1 MGVSQ
6 EEKAYRWFE
15 AAKLYEQELESGSAS
30 GIVAAESWQKIGFC
44 YDLASRQAKNTED
57 FKTLRQLAVEAYEKA
72 AGFFSEESMIEH
84 RGKRETCLAI
94 AEYLRSWLV
103 SDPSERA
110 KTLDKC
116 RDLAKRAMQ
125 VFKTAGNDLCYGQTA
140 SLLTACLYERSHA
153 ESNGKEKSE
162 IALEGMDNANDA
174 IQVLSKLDSKE
185 ELLLAFSLASIQAW
199 YVSNLSE
206 KEEDRKNM
214 ASKSVSYGESA
225 IALSKEVD
233 NLYSKAMSRYAA
245 VYSNLYFTNNS
256 EASLEYAKEMVEQA
270 SIVQDNY
277 LRGVASYLLADVTDM
292 KVLGEADPDKRKQQY
307 GEIVRYSEDSIRY
320 FNLVFQDSFLADTYL
335 LLAQT
340 HSALASDFAVNLSE
354 KRIYSNKAVEIGKKG
369 LEHAI
374 RSGSPE
380 AMITTLHGLSKAY
393 YYHSNLEPRRDDKH
407 ELLREA
413 LDYRNEYIKTAKN
426 SFPSNTWV
434 LGVGEVYVAQIET
447 DLSRLERDEQ
457 GKIALITKAISHM
470 EDGVLNCKSWITSRA
485 VPSFVAILA
494 EYEYSLGGILDEG
507 YLLTTKNTDLTRANE
522 VYIEAAENFKKVGLP
537 SRVAESYW
545 NIAKNQD
552 RLGKHHAAAE
562 SFRNALA
569 EYKSAAA
576 RIPYFADFYLD
587 YCTYMMAWSEVEN
600 AKLAHDHEEYTDAM
614 KDYEKTANLLKSSKR
629 WNYLSPN
636 FLAWSV
642 LEQAESLSRKEN
654 STESIEAFKKAA
666 ELFREAKEAF
676 GKEIDKIQN
685 LDEKEKAIEL
695 DNASARRRDYCLA
708 RVNVEEA
715 RIYDRKGDYLE
726 SAEKYDMAACEFE
739 KILAETEA
747 EADRN
752 EIKPIA
758 YMCRAWQKTKTADGT
773 DSPELYDEASEMFLK
788 VKEFSTR
795 NKPILLASGNSV
807 FCKALKFGAMF
818 GATGDKNDF
827 SKAKQFLAS
836 AASYYSKAGF
846 ENASLWTGATEFL
859 FDAYN
864 YTLSA
869 EVETD
874 PEKRMKTYLLAEKC
888 LERSGGLYEA
898 AGYVG
903 KRDEVFKTLEK
914 VKEKRKFVLSLGEL
928 LAVPIDASSTSFIS
942 APGLTVEEP
951 VGLLRFKGAL
961 LQASLIVHKREVV
974 AGEKLALEIHVAN
987 LGKAPAFLTEVK
999 EIVPEG
1005 FDLIEKPEKCTVS
1018 DGSFAMK
1025 GRKLGALET
1034 DEMKL
1039 MLKARK
1045 KGVFIFTPRIGYMD
1059 ESGENKSFELEKV
1072 TIDVKELGIRGW
1084 LKGSG

>member
-72 AGFFSEESMIEH
+72 AGFFSEESMVEH
-84 RGKRETCLAI
+84 GGKREKCLAI

-103 SDPSERA
+103 SGSSERA

-125 VFKTAGNDLCYGQTA
+125 VFKTTGNELCYGQTA
-140 SLLTACLYERSHA
+140 NLLMTCLYERSHA

-162 IALEGMDNANDA
+162 IAEEGMDDANDA
-174 IQVLSKLDSKE
+174 IQVLSKLDGKE
-185 ELLLAFSLASIQAW
+185 ELLLAFSLASIQAC

-214 ASKSVSYGESA
+214 ASKSVSYAESA

-245 VYSNLYFTNNS
+245 VYSNLCFTSNS
-256 EASLEYAKEMVEQA
+256 EASLEYAKEMLEQA

-277 LRGVASYLLADVTDM
+277 LRGIASYLLADVTDM
-292 KVLGEADPDKRKQQY
+292 KVLGEADPDKKKQQY
-307 GEIVRYSEDSIRY
+307 NEIVRYSEDSIHY
-320 FNLVFQDSFLADTYL
+320 FNLVFQESFLADTCL

-340 HSALASDFAVNLSE
+340 HSTLASDFAVNLSE
-354 KRIYSNKAVEIGKKG
+354 KRIQSDKAIEIGKKG

-380 AMITTLHGLSKAY
+380 AMITALHGLSKAY
-393 YYHSNLEPRRDDKH
+393 YYHSNLEPRTGDKH
-407 ELLREA
+407 DLLSKA

-426 SFPSNTWV
+426 SFPSNSRV
-434 LGVGEVYVAQIET
+434 LGVGEVYVALIET
-447 DLSRLERDEQ
+447 DLSKLERDEQ

-470 EDGVLNCKSWITSRA
+470 EDGVLNCKNWITFRA
-485 VPSFVAILA
+485 APSFIAILA
-494 EYEYSLGGILDEG
+494 EYEYTLGGILDEG
-507 YLLTTKNTDLTRANE
+507 YVLTNKNTDLTRANE
-522 VYIEAAENFKKVGLP
+522 AYIEAAENFKKVGLP
-537 SRVAESYW
+537 SRVAESFW

-552 RLGKHHAAAE
+552 RLGKHNAAAE

-569 EYKSAAA
+569 EYKNAAA
-576 RIPYFADFYLD
+576 KIPYFADFYLD
-587 YCTYMMAWSEVEN
+587 YGNYMMAWSEVES
-600 AKLAHDHEEYTDAM
+600 AKLAHDHEEYTDAI
-614 KDYEKTANLLKSSKR
+614 KHYEKAATLLKSSKL

-642 LEQAESLSRKEN
+642 LEQAENLSRKEN
-654 STESIEAFKKAA
+654 STESIEAFNKAA
-666 ELFREAKEAF
+666 ELFKEAKEAF
-676 GKEIDKIQN
+676 GKEIDKVQN

-726 SAEKYDMAACEFE
+726 SAEKYDMAACKFE
-739 KILAETEA
+739 KMLAESEA

-773 DSPELYDEASEMFLK
+773 DSPELYAEASEMFLK

-795 NKPILLASGNSV
+795 NKPILLASGNSA
-807 FCKALKFGAMF
+807 FCNALKFGTTF

-846 ENASLWTGATEFL
+846 ETASLWTGATEIL

-864 YTLSA
+864 YMLNA

-898 AGYVG
+898 AGYLG
-903 KRDEVFKTLEK
+903 KRDQVFKTLEK
-914 VKEKRKFVLSLGEL
+914 VKEKRKFMLSLGEL
-928 LAVPIDASSTSFIS
+928 LAVPVDASSTSFIS
-942 APGLTVEEP
+942 TPGMTLEQP

-961 LQASLIVHKREVV
+961 VQANLIVHKREVV

-999 EIVPEG
+999 DIVPEG
-1005 FDLIEKPEKCTVS
+1005 FDLIEKPERCMVS
-1018 DGSFAMK
+1018 DGSFTMK

-1039 MLKARK
+1039 MLKAKK

-1084 LKGSG
+1084 LKGAD